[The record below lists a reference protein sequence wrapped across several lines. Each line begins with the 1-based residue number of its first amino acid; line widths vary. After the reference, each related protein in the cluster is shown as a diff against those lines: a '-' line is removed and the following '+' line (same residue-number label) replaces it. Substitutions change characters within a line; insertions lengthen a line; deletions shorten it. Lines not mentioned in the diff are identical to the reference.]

1 VLQKRAVSQKL
12 LELTKELQQVDS
24 LKDFVLVGGTALAL
38 QIGHRTSVDIDLFTS
53 QKIDRS
59 KIESG
64 LIKKYKNNYKRIF
77 ITENTITCLIRDIK
91 IDILKYDYPYID
103 KVVNEEGIR
112 IISLPDITAMKLDA
126 ITGNGSRV
134 KDFVDIYFL
143 LDKFPIDKMFD
154 FYRTKYNHSDIYH
167 VKKSL
172 IYFNDL
178 PPDSWAT
185 VNLLKKK
192 ELTLEIVKKRLTDEL
207 KNFDGSYKNIN
218 SADMK
223 NTQQSP
229 QKPPSPMKRH
239 NIDDLR
245 ER

>member
-1 VLQKRAVSQKL
+1 
-12 LELTKELQQVDS
+12 
-24 LKDFVLVGGTALAL
+24 LKDFILVGGTALAL

-53 QKIDRS
+53 QECERD
-59 KIESG
+59 KIESE
-64 LIKKYKNNYKRIF
+64 LKKKYQNNYKRLF
-77 ITENTITCLIRDIK
+77 ITENTITCLIYDIK
-91 IDILKYDYPYID
+91 TDILKYEYPYID
-103 KVVNEEGIR
+103 KVVNEEGIK

-143 LDKFPIDKMFD
+143 LDKFPMDKMFN
-154 FYRTKYNHSDIYH
+154 FYRMKYNHSDIYH

-172 IYFNDL
+172 VYFNDI

-192 ELTLEIVKKRLTDEL
+192 DLTLEIVKKRLTDEL
-207 KNFDGSYKNIN
+207 KNFDSGHEIIN
-218 SADMK
+218 GAGMENAQRS
-223 NTQQSP
+223 QR
-229 QKPPSPMKRH
+229 KPSSSKKGH
-239 NIDDLR
+239 NIADSW